1 MFQINKNILKL
12 KKNSAELD
20 QKSAGTSSQASA
32 KPHIAADAAV
42 LSEITTWDD
51 TNKEKITKFIDKVN
65 EKYGGVV
72 TPEVLYSE
80 GAIRYNA
87 LKEIDEPL
95 INYEFLE
102 KLSHEGSKR
111 LEKFVFNQF
120 LVCPDH
126 QKSFL
131 VNVRLYCTKC
141 NSIRIEKLH
150 LLEHK
155 SCGYLGEKHIF
166 STEEQDK
173 LKCPSCAKLIKNS
186 AKELRVPATWYHC
199 LDCKEKFDDALIRL
213 HCQEF
218 NHDFNVNEG
227 HAVTI
232 YGYNV
237 INSAKT
243 EFDHARVKAELAK
256 LVTKFGFTTDED
268 HVLKGRSGHEHTI
281 DIYGIDKK
289 NQTIFILIND
299 LDGNGL
305 DSRIIQVIDTAPKI
319 AILVGNSSISE
330 KIKSIASKY
339 NVSIISSQSIDEIV
353 SEAEK
358 TIEFRLKKLEGASDK

>member
-1 MFQINKNILKL
+1 MFQINKNLLKIR
-12 KKNSAELD
+12 K
-20 QKSAGTSSQASA
+20 
-32 KPHIAADAAV
+32 DAAKLV
-42 LSEITTWDD
+42 QKGNVVKPPTSGKSTSADGSPVPNENAQWMEDNWD
-51 TNKEKITKFIDKVN
+51 KITKFVGIVN

-80 GAIRYNA
+80 GTYGYNA
-87 LKEIDEPL
+87 LKEIGEPTT
-95 INYEFLE
+95 NYEFLE
-102 KLSHEGSKR
+102 KLSHEGSNR
-111 LEKFVFNQF
+111 LEKFIFNKF

-126 QKSFL
+126 QNSFL

-141 NSIRIEKLH
+141 NSIRIDKLH
-150 LLEHK
+150 LLEHR
-155 SCGYLGEKHIF
+155 SCGYLGEKNMF

-173 LKCPSCAKLIKNS
+173 LKCPSCDKPVKNP

-213 HCQEF
+213 HCKEYS
-218 NHDFNVNEG
+218 HDFNVNEA
-227 HAVTI
+227 HAITI
-232 YGYNV
+232 YGYNTV
-237 INSAKT
+237 NSVKSEFDIPRLKT
-243 EFDHARVKAELAK
+243 ELTKM
-256 LVTKFGFTTDED
+256 VTRFGFSADED

-305 DSRIIQVIDTAPKI
+305 DSRLIQVIDTAPKI
-319 AILVGNSSISE
+319 AILVGNTSISE

-353 SEAEK
+353 SEAEQ
-358 TIEFRLKKLEGASDK
+358 TVAFRLKKLEGASDK